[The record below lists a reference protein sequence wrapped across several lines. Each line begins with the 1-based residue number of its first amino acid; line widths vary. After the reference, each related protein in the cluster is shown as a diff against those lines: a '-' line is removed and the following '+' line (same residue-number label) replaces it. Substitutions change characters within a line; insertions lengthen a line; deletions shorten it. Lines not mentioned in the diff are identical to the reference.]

1 METHAFCRHRPVLTT
16 DTTEELH
23 AATGA
28 DTLTN
33 NVPKN
38 MDIWAQAVTHPALW
52 TDAASSA

>member
-1 METHAFCRHRPVLTT
+1 MRSAGAVLFLTT

-28 DTLTN
+28 GTLTN

-38 MDIWAQAVTHPALW
+38 MDIWALAVTHPALW